1 MSNILHNGVSN
12 VKRIFNDDQTTYR
25 CITLISS
32 FSFAEDIIGLWQSID
47 DKTGAPKALV
57 EIRKEA
63 DNTYAGKVVKL
74 TPRAGYTP
82 KETCVDCP
90 APYTNK
96 PIIGLDVVTGLKS
109 TDGLNYT
116 SGRILDPNTG
126 KLYSMKAKLS
136 SNGKRLH
143 LRGYLG
149 VSALGRNQI
158 WIRAE

>member
-1 MSNILHNGVSN
+1 MMAKQLIGVLLLSA
-12 VKRIFNDDQTTYR
+12 V
-25 CITLISS
+25 SS

-149 VSALGRNQI
+149 ISALGRNQI

>member
-90 APYTNK
+90 PPYTNK

-126 KLYSMKAKLS
+126 KLYSLKAKLS

>member
-1 MSNILHNGVSN
+1 MMKGKQFIGAFLLSAV
-12 VKRIFNDDQTTYR
+12 
-25 CITLISS
+25 SS

-90 APYTNK
+90 APYTNN

-149 VSALGRNQI
+149 ISALGRNQI

>member
-1 MSNILHNGVSN
+1 MMAKQLIGVLLLSA
-12 VKRIFNDDQTTYR
+12 V
-25 CITLISS
+25 SS

-126 KLYSMKAKLS
+126 KVYSMKAKLS
-136 SNGKRLH
+136 TSGKRLT
-143 LRGYLG
+143 LRGYVG
-149 VSALGRNQI
+149 VSVLGRTQT

>member
-1 MSNILHNGVSN
+1 MMT
-12 VKRIFNDDQTTYR
+12 KQ
-25 CITLISS
+25 LIGALLLSAASS

-149 VSALGRNQI
+149 ISALGRNQI

>member
-1 MSNILHNGVSN
+1 MMA
-12 VKRIFNDDQTTYR
+12 KQ
-25 CITLISS
+25 LIGALLLSAVSS

-90 APYTNK
+90 PPYTNK

-126 KLYSMKAKLS
+126 KLYSLKAKLS

-149 VSALGRNQI
+149 ISALGRNQI
-158 WIRAE
+158 WIRVN

>member
-1 MSNILHNGVSN
+1 MEIETLKGFLMMGKQLFGALILSVMSSL
-12 VKRIFNDDQTTYR
+12 
-25 CITLISS
+25 
-32 FSFAEDIIGLWQSID
+32 SFAEDITGMWQSID

-63 DNTYAGKVVKL
+63 NGTYAGKIVKI

-96 PIIGLDVVTGLKS
+96 PILGLDVMTGLKQGE
-109 TDGLNYT
+109 GLNYVN
-116 SGRILDPNTG
+116 GRILDPNSG
-126 KLYSMKAKLS
+126 KVYSMKAKLS

-143 LRGYLG
+143 LRGYVG

-158 WIRAE
+158 WLRDE

>member
-1 MSNILHNGVSN
+1 MMT
-12 VKRIFNDDQTTYR
+12 KQ
-25 CITLISS
+25 LIGALLLSAVSS

-126 KLYSMKAKLS
+126 KLYSLKAKLS

-149 VSALGRNQI
+149 ISALGRNQI

>member
-1 MSNILHNGVSN
+1 MMKGKQFIGAFLLSAV
-12 VKRIFNDDQTTYR
+12 
-25 CITLISS
+25 SS
-32 FSFAEDIIGLWQSID
+32 FSFAEDITGLWQSID

-74 TPRAGYTP
+74 TPRVGYTP

-90 APYTNK
+90 PPYPNK
-96 PIIGLDVVTGLKS
+96 PIIGMDVVTGLKYK
-109 TDGLNYT
+109 DGLNYT

-149 VSALGRNQI
+149 ISALGRNQI
-158 WIRAE
+158 WIRVN

>member
-1 MSNILHNGVSN
+1 MMT
-12 VKRIFNDDQTTYR
+12 KQ
-25 CITLISS
+25 LIGALLLSAVSS

-82 KETCVDCP
+82 KETCVNCP
-90 APYTNK
+90 PPYTNK

-126 KLYSMKAKLS
+126 KLYSLKAKLS

-149 VSALGRNQI
+149 ISALGRNQI
-158 WIRAE
+158 WIRVN

>member
-82 KETCVDCP
+82 KETCVNCP
-90 APYTNK
+90 PPYTNK

-109 TDGLNYT
+109 TDGFNYT

-149 VSALGRNQI
+149 ISALGRNQI

>member
-1 MSNILHNGVSN
+1 MTVQTLKGFLMMGKQLFGALILSVMSSL
-12 VKRIFNDDQTTYR
+12 
-25 CITLISS
+25 
-32 FSFAEDIIGLWQSID
+32 SFAEDITGMWQSID

-63 DNTYAGKVVKL
+63 NGTYAGKIVKI

-96 PIIGLDVVTGLKS
+96 PILGLDVMTGLKQGE
-109 TDGLNYT
+109 GLNYVN
-116 SGRILDPNTG
+116 GRILDPNSG
-126 KLYSMKAKLS
+126 KIYSMKAKLS

-143 LRGYLG
+143 LRGYVG

-158 WIRAE
+158 WLRDE

>member
-1 MSNILHNGVSN
+1 MMGKQLFGALILSVMSSL
-12 VKRIFNDDQTTYR
+12 
-25 CITLISS
+25 
-32 FSFAEDIIGLWQSID
+32 SFAEDITGMWQSID

-63 DNTYAGKVVKL
+63 NGTYAGKIVKI

-96 PIIGLDVVTGLKS
+96 PILGLDVMTGLKQGE
-109 TDGLNYT
+109 GLNYVN
-116 SGRILDPNTG
+116 GRILDPNSG
-126 KLYSMKAKLS
+126 KVYSMKAKLS

-143 LRGYLG
+143 LRGYVG

-158 WIRAE
+158 WLRDE

>member
-1 MSNILHNGVSN
+1 MMKGKQFIGAFLLSAV
-12 VKRIFNDDQTTYR
+12 
-25 CITLISS
+25 SS
-32 FSFAEDIIGLWQSID
+32 FSFAEDIIGLWQTID

-90 APYTNK
+90 PPYTNK

-109 TDGLNYT
+109 TDGFNYT

-149 VSALGRNQI
+149 ISALGRNQI
-158 WIRAE
+158 WIRVN

>member
-1 MSNILHNGVSN
+1 MMG
-12 VKRIFNDDQTTYR
+12 KQ
-25 CITLISS
+25 LIGALLLSAVSS

-126 KLYSMKAKLS
+126 KVYNMKAKLS

-149 VSALGRNQI
+149 ISALGRNQI

>member
-1 MSNILHNGVSN
+1 MMT
-12 VKRIFNDDQTTYR
+12 KQ
-25 CITLISS
+25 LIGALLLSAVSS

-90 APYTNK
+90 PPYTNK
-96 PIIGLDVVTGLKS
+96 PIIGMDVVTGLKS

-126 KLYSMKAKLS
+126 KLYSLKAKLS

-149 VSALGRNQI
+149 ISALGRNQI
-158 WIRAE
+158 WIRVN

>member
-1 MSNILHNGVSN
+1 MMA
-12 VKRIFNDDQTTYR
+12 KQ
-25 CITLISS
+25 LIGALLLSAVSS

-82 KETCVDCP
+82 KETCVNCP
-90 APYTNK
+90 PPYTNK

-149 VSALGRNQI
+149 ISALGRNQI

>member
-1 MSNILHNGVSN
+1 MMT
-12 VKRIFNDDQTTYR
+12 KQ
-25 CITLISS
+25 LIGALLLSAVSS

-63 DNTYAGKVVKL
+63 DNTYAGKVIKL

-90 APYTNK
+90 PPYTNK

-149 VSALGRNQI
+149 ISALGRNQI

>member
-1 MSNILHNGVSN
+1 MMT
-12 VKRIFNDDQTTYR
+12 KQ
-25 CITLISS
+25 LIGAFLLSAVSS
-32 FSFAEDIIGLWQSID
+32 FSFAEDITGLWQTID

-74 TPRAGYTP
+74 TPRTGYTP

-90 APYTNK
+90 PPYTNK

-149 VSALGRNQI
+149 ISALGRNQI
-158 WIRAE
+158 WIRVN

>member
-1 MSNILHNGVSN
+1 MMAKQLIGVLLLSA
-12 VKRIFNDDQTTYR
+12 V
-25 CITLISS
+25 SS

>member
-1 MSNILHNGVSN
+1 MYSKL
-12 VKRIFNDDQTTYR
+12 
-25 CITLISS
+25 ITFFVL
-32 FSFAEDIIGLWQSID
+32 FGLGQLTFAQDITGIWQSID
-47 DKTGAPKALV
+47 DLTGAPKGQV
-57 EIRKEA
+57 EITQEA
-63 DNTYAGKVVKL
+63 DGTYTGKIIKV

-82 KETCVDCP
+82 KETCVNCP
-90 APYTNK
+90 PPYTNK

-149 VSALGRNQI
+149 ISALGRNQI

>member
-1 MSNILHNGVSN
+1 MMA
-12 VKRIFNDDQTTYR
+12 KQ
-25 CITLISS
+25 LISALLLSAVSS

-82 KETCVDCP
+82 KETCVNCP
-90 APYTNK
+90 PPYTNK

-126 KLYSMKAKLS
+126 KLYSLKAKLS

-149 VSALGRNQI
+149 ISALGRNQI

>member
-90 APYTNK
+90 PPYTNK

-149 VSALGRNQI
+149 ISALGRNQI
-158 WIRAE
+158 WIRVN

>member
-1 MSNILHNGVSN
+1 MYSKL
-12 VKRIFNDDQTTYR
+12 
-25 CITLISS
+25 ITFFVL
-32 FSFAEDIIGLWQSID
+32 FGLGQLTFAQDITGIWQSID
-47 DKTGAPKALV
+47 DVTGAPKGQV
-57 EIRKEA
+57 EITQEA
-63 DNTYAGKVVKL
+63 DGTYTGKIIKV

-82 KETCVDCP
+82 KETCVNCP
-90 APYTNK
+90 PPYTNK

-116 SGRILDPNTG
+116 SGRILDPDTG

-149 VSALGRNQI
+149 ISALGRNQI
-158 WIRAE
+158 WIRVN